1 MRDIL
6 TRRLEKKLSE
16 KEQEIQDLQASLR
29 EEIEKE
35 LSYYCE
41 QIASLRS
48 QMAEMNVAMEEL
60 TRELLDQ
67 KKQNEEM
74 KSVLE
79 SLMTPAKPHKKLPD
93 KMDVISR
100 EDDAIVMVRRR

>member
-1 MRDIL
+1 M
-6 TRRLEKKLSE
+6 TRRLEKKLNE

-41 QIASLRS
+41 QITSLKD
-48 QMAEMNVAMEEL
+48 QMAEMNEAIEGL

-74 KSVLE
+74 KSVLK
-79 SLMTPAKPHKKLPD
+79 SLMTPAEPHKKPFG
-93 KMDVISR
+93 KMDVVSR
-100 EDDAIVMVRRR
+100 EDDAIVMIRRR

>member
-1 MRDIL
+1 M

-35 LSYYCE
+35 LSYYYE
-41 QIASLRS
+41 QITSLKG
-48 QMAEMNVAMEEL
+48 QMAEMNEAIEGL

-74 KSVLE
+74 KSVLK
-79 SLMTPAKPHKKLPD
+79 SLMTPAEPHKKPFG
-93 KMDVISR
+93 KMDVVNR
-100 EDDAIVMVRRR
+100 EDDAIVMIRRR

>member
-16 KEQEIQDLQASLR
+16 KEQEIQELQASLR

-41 QIASLRS
+41 QITSLKS
-48 QMAEMNVAMEEL
+48 QMAEMNEAIEEL

-74 KSVLE
+74 KSILG
-79 SLMTPAKPHKKLPD
+79 SLMTPAEPHKKHPG
-93 KMDVISR
+93 KMEVVSR
-100 EDDAIVMVRRR
+100 EDDAIVMIRRR

>member
-1 MRDIL
+1 M

-35 LSYYCE
+35 LSYYYE
-41 QIASLRS
+41 QITSLKG
-48 QMAEMNVAMEEL
+48 QMAEMNEAIEGL

-74 KSVLE
+74 KSVLKP
-79 SLMTPAKPHKKLPD
+79 LMTPAEPHKKPFG
-93 KMDVISR
+93 KMDVVSR
-100 EDDAIVMVRRR
+100 EDDAIVMIRRR

>member
-1 MRDIL
+1 M

-16 KEQEIQDLQASLR
+16 KEQAIQDLQASLR

-41 QIASLRS
+41 QITSLKD
-48 QMAEMNVAMEEL
+48 QMAEMNEAIERL

-67 KKQNEEM
+67 RKQNEEM
-74 KSVLE
+74 KSVLK
-79 SLMTPAKPHKKLPD
+79 SLMMPVEPHKKPFG
-93 KMDVISR
+93 KMDVVSR
-100 EDDAIVMVRRR
+100 EDDAIVMIRRR